1 MNKKEIKSFL
11 ESFSDKLDRTIV
23 IVDFGNVEKWKES
36 MGWKVGIQE
45 LANLAKNFSKG
56 DMQLRRFYYGSDF
69 GPNMKS
75 VTLTPWSKSLLDKAR
90 WNRFEVV
97 EKRVKY
103 IHDNRDPSGFVKK
116 CDLDVEMAVDLIKTR
131 DLYDHIVVFSGDGD
145 IAYALRYLKESF
157 GKLSYVFSARGHIGG
172 EIVQGVTDGFIQ
184 KMLFA
189 EDFEYRLN
197 MERFKYA

>member
-1 MNKKEIKSFL
+1 MNKNEIKAFL
-11 ESFSDKLDRTIV
+11 ESFSDKLSRTIV
-23 IVDFGNVEKWKES
+23 VVDFGNVEKWKDS

-45 LANLAKNFSKG
+45 LAALSKHLSKG
-56 DMQLRRFYYGSDF
+56 DKQLRRFYYGSDF
-69 GPNMKS
+69 GSDTKS
-75 VTLTPWSKSLLDKAR
+75 TTLTPWSKNILNRAE

-116 CDLDVEMAVDLIKTR
+116 CDLDVEMAVDLIKMH

-145 IAYALRYLKESF
+145 IAYALRYLKEAF

-172 EIVQGVTDGFIQ
+172 EIVQGVTGGFIK
-184 KMLFA
+184 KMMFA

-197 MERFKYA
+197 MERFRYT